1 MGAEIKMVN
10 LAAGMPGR
18 KEPIACQNASLD
30 AGIFEPMRAAPR
42 SNSAQG
48 MAVRRP
54 WQRVAFARYT
64 MAPGSG
70 WNRSRDQFP
79 VWALPGQCQLSDYL
93 RIPSLPI
100 TSR

>member
-1 MGAEIKMVN
+1 
-10 LAAGMPGR
+10 
-18 KEPIACQNASLD
+18 
-30 AGIFEPMRAAPR
+30 MRAAPR